1 MDTNTTLM
9 VIAVVI
15 GIAIATI
22 GFDRFLH
29 NRERPTFAL
38 GIWTSTFAVCGII
51 FLVNGHNNLTHKASA
66 LIFFALLIIA
76 LAGNILVDKNNIDD
90 QLSGRMSGWGTWWDG
105 WNNNYFNN
113 VVDRWES
120 WALIVVLGFV
130 MFHVAFRNDIDE
142 VTTAVAKPAPAVSA
156 APSTSHPKFTA
167 HKIQHTRQHD
177 RAESRKHSHAS
188 GKLKE
193 KSTTTS
199 RTANGH

>member
-1 MDTNTTLM
+1 MFRQPFPHTTMDTNTTFM

-15 GIAIATI
+15 AIAIATI

-38 GIWTSTFAVCGII
+38 GIWISTFAVCGII

-66 LIFFALLIIA
+66 LIFFALLIIG

-105 WNNNYFNN
+105 WNNNYVNN

-120 WALIVVLGFV
+120 WALIIVLGFV
-130 MFHVAFRNDIDE
+130 MVNIASKNESIQSSL
-142 VTTAVAKPAPAVSA
+142 A
-156 APSTSHPKFTA
+156 STSVAAAETSKARVTSKTSNSKLGTSNGQHEKKRP
-167 HKIQHTRQHD
+167 HKVVHHRVN
-177 RAESRKHSHAS
+177 KNY
-188 GKLKE
+188 G
-193 KSTTTS
+193 
-199 RTANGH
+199 N